1 MTENLFS
8 IIVPVYKIKE
18 EYLRACVASLLRQTY
33 ENFEVILVDDGS
45 PDLCGQICDECAA
58 MDARLTVIHQAN
70 AGVSAAR
77 NAGLEQAKGELIVFV
92 DADDYL
98 EDAFLERMTAQ
109 LPEDAQIISCCAQII
124 GDDFTTTNH
133 FFSGSRV
140 FTSDSNGPAGET
152 AAKGSALLCCAKK
165 DLFLQ
170 LLNRR
175 YGQPQKAYIGIAV
188 PWGKIYRA
196 DFLKENSLRFDT
208 GLARMQDNI
217 FNMYAFHAAERIVY
231 IDEPLYAYRL
241 EHIRQSSFVIR
252 GRWHLDTFFAA
263 SVATGQC
270 MRSTGL
276 IENPDLK
283 KEYQQGLL
291 HILRSISYRGI
302 FASANG
308 YSWGRKKKEWL
319 ELISRP
325 LYQDL
330 QGDFSPVRRRF
341 FFFVLRHRSFLLMAV
356 YMLRC
361 EWKTQWQKLR
371 RSL

>member
-1 MTENLFS
+1 M
-8 IIVPVYKIKE
+8 
-18 EYLRACVASLLRQTY
+18 
-33 ENFEVILVDDGS
+33 
-45 PDLCGQICDECAA
+45 
-58 MDARLTVIHQAN
+58 
-70 AGVSAAR
+70 
-77 NAGLEQAKGELIVFV
+77 
-92 DADDYL
+92 
-98 EDAFLERMTAQ
+98 
-109 LPEDAQIISCCAQII
+109 
-124 GDDFTTTNH
+124 
-133 FFSGSRV
+133 
-140 FTSDSNGPAGET
+140 
-152 AAKGSALLCCAKK
+152 
-165 DLFLQ
+165 
-170 LLNRR
+170 NRR